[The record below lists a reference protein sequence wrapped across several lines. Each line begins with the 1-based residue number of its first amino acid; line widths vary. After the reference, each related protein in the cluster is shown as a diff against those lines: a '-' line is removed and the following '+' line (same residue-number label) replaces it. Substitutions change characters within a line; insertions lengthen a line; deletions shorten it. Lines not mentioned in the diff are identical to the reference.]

1 MAKSIRDFQSL
12 IPPAVKTE
20 TVNGTNHIPLE
31 GWNGQQNTP
40 ERSGPYMEQRDQRLP
55 EKI

>member
-12 IPPAVKTE
+12 IPPSVKAE
-20 TVNGTNHIPLE
+20 TVNGTTRIPLE

-40 ERSGPYMEQRDQRLP
+40 ERSGPYAEPRDDRIP